1 MQRIRQGVSALLAF
15 AREVDYDLAAHYLTP
30 QQLALFKQMARA
42 EQLHSLN
49 VLRDVLSQTDDTPQ
63 DLAVAALM
71 HDVGKSKR
79 HLSVAQKTASVL
91 VKRFAPAL
99 EERLTAQE
107 RTDFWHAPFTVR
119 RYHPK
124 WSAELL
130 AEVGASEGS
139 IWLARHHQDDATKWA
154 DHPNYALLLRLQAA
168 DDAN

>member
-1 MQRIRQGVSALLAF
+1 MQRIQQGVSALLAF
-15 AREVDYDLAAHYLTP
+15 ARAVDYDLAARYLTSE
-30 QQLALFKQMARA
+30 QLALFKQMARA

-49 VLRDVLSQTDDTPQ
+49 VLRDVLAQADETPH

-71 HDVGKSKR
+71 HDVGKSRR
-79 HLSVAQKTASVL
+79 HLSVAQKTISVL
-91 VKRFAPAL
+91 VKRFWPAL
-99 EERLTAQE
+99 EQRLTADE

-130 AEVGASEGS
+130 AQRGASERA
-139 IWLARHHQDDATKWA
+139 IWLAQHHQDDAATWQ
-154 DHPNYALLLRLQAA
+154 DHPNYPLLLRLQAA